1 MHPSVGDVRSEVWC
15 IIDDTLMYVKDPIS
29 ISSFRK
35 GEGACTVAMAKLV
48 RAKVILFPLSV
59 AVNIE
64 NVDRVWIW
72 LLCEF

>member
-1 MHPSVGDVRSEVWC
+1 
-15 IIDDTLMYVKDPIS
+15 MYVKDPIS